1 VRRTAL
7 ASLLQPLEAVA
18 ALSGMINRIS
28 GVAATL
34 IYFLYAALPQ
44 AMFEF
49 RGNSSV
55 PSANLFV
62 YSPSADGQR
71 FLVNLD
77 ASEEE
82 PALNVIVNWEKAALG
97 SK

>member
-1 VRRTAL
+1 
-7 ASLLQPLEAVA
+7 
-18 ALSGMINRIS
+18 
-28 GVAATL
+28 
-34 IYFLYAALPQ
+34 
-44 AMFEF
+44 MFEF

-82 PALNVIVNWEKAALG
+82 PALNVIVNREKAALG